1 MPDPILD
8 ALNAACDDL
17 RAATTPVD
25 VAMAKIR
32 IAHCN
37 WALVH
42 DITERLFG
50 DPDWFKDPFAQPGA
64 SPCVTPVTPSANGV

>member
-1 MPDPILD
+1 MSGDPILED
-8 ALNAACDDL
+8 LNAAVAKL
-17 RAATTPVD
+17 RTATNPVD
-25 VAMAKIR
+25 IAMARIR

-50 DPDWFKDPFAQPGA
+50 DPDWYV
-64 SPCVTPVTPSANGV
+64 SPYA